1 MSRET
6 QEEVPPAGPEAPP
19 VGRPGAR
26 RGAGQRRS
34 VSVSAHG
41 PPPEPDEG
49 GACCRRL
56 PSLQSGV
63 VSHLA
68 GTYVFYL

>member
-6 QEEVPPAGPEAPP
+6 ERREREEKDRKKSRQQAQ
-19 VGRPGAR
+19 RHR
-26 RGAGQRRS
+26 RWEDRVCEGAGQRRS
-34 VSVSAHG
+34 VSVSAYG

-56 PSLQSGV
+56 PSL
-63 VSHLA
+63 
-68 GTYVFYL
+68 